1 MYQTLSITQVLD
13 IIANIISN
21 MISLFIKY
29 FFIWVYMYL
38 TRLHNPLERVVSFSS
53 VYFPTFR

>member
-1 MYQTLSITQVLD
+1 MSIFYIDRDNMYQTLSITQVLD

-29 FFIWVYMYL
+29 FFI
-38 TRLHNPLERVVSFSS
+38 
-53 VYFPTFR
+53 